1 MNRSVGK
8 QQVFCRPPPGFKRK
22 DGTVMKLKHSLYGLG
37 TEAGSSCNAES
48 LGILV
53 YLVIYD
59 SGQVSLEHLLL
70 SWYPSGQE
78 LG

>member
-1 MNRSVGK
+1 
-8 QQVFCRPPPGFKRK
+8 
-22 DGTVMKLKHSLYGLG
+22 MKLKHSLYGLG